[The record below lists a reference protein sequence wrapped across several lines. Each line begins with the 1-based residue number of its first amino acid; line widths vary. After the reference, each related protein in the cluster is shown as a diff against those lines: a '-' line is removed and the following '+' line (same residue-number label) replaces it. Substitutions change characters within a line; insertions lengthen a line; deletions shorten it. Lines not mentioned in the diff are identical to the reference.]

1 MNHGNRLLEALP
13 RTIYNGLKT
22 SLIPISLRRGE
33 VLHKPGAFIR
43 TLHFP
48 TNSLISITVTMPDGR
63 IAEAG
68 VVGNREVVGINA
80 FMGGS
85 ETTETTYI
93 VQMAGDALKIASAPL
108 LEAFDNNKSVR
119 DVFLKF
125 TQAHIAQISQNVAC
139 NRLHSLE
146 QRYARWLLEV
156 RERVHRDDLVLTQ
169 EFASEMLGVLRPAV
183 SIAAS
188 TLEKN
193 GVIERRRGVTFICDV
208 AGLEK
213 ASCPCYRIIVGEY
226 DRLLG
231 QVISSRIH

>member
-1 MNHGNRLLEALP
+1 
-13 RTIYNGLKT
+13 
-22 SLIPISLRRGE
+22 
-33 VLHKPGAFIR
+33 
-43 TLHFP
+43 
-48 TNSLISITVTMPDGR
+48 MPDGR

-213 ASCPCYRIIVGEY
+213 ASCPCYRIIVSEY

-231 QVISSRIH
+231 RVISSPIH